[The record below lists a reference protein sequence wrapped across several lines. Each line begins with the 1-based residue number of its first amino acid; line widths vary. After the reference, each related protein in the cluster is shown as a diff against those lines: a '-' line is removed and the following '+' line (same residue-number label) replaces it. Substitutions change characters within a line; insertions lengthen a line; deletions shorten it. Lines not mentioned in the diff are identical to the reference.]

1 MRIRFVSTALAL
13 LGFLAVAGAADA
25 QSGTIA
31 GKVTQSEGG
40 AAVVAAQISVNSGMT
55 RVAASQSG
63 EDGSYRIA
71 NVPAGTYTVVV
82 TRIGFAAR
90 RTDGVQVSAGG
101 TTTVNVLL
109 AELAAQLN
117 QVVTTATRGAEWRSV
132 LAIGAPNMLGWHTMS
147 ILGVKELASGRA
159 AILGFTMPIWTV
171 LISVLFLG
179 EKLTRRVAVAAVA
192 VAIAIALLTSSEFTA
207 LSGRPLGIVWMEI
220 AAVCWAVGT
229 LLMRR
234 ATLTLP
240 VETLTIWTMILASA
254 CLWLIAL
261 ASEPWPS
268 WQFTGPM
275 WASLAYGAFINY
287 GFAQTLWAGLARHLP
302 PSTSAMSIMAIP
314 LIGAL
319 SATVIVGE
327 WPHWQDYV
335 AIVFVMLAIAAVLL
349 PPRSRKIPA

>member
-1 MRIRFVSTALAL
+1 MISRQQLLTLVALTLMWGVNWPMMKFSLRELSPMYFRAL
-13 LGFLAVAGAADA
+13 TMTAGALFLY
-25 QSGTIA
+25 SW
-31 GKVTQSEGG
+31 
-40 AAVVAAQISVNSGMT
+40 
-55 RVAASQSG
+55 
-63 EDGSYRIA
+63 YR
-71 NVPAGTYTVVV
+71 
-82 TRIGFAAR
+82 AR
-90 RTDGVQVSAGG
+90 GLRM
-101 TTTVNVLL
+101 LP
-109 AELAAQLN
+109 
-117 QVVTTATRGAEWRSV
+117 RGAEWRSV
-132 LAIGAPNMLGWHTMS
+132 VAIGAPNMLGWHTVS

-171 LISVLFLG
+171 LIGALFMG

-207 LSGRPLGIVWMEI
+207 LTGRPLGIVWMEI
-220 AAVCWAVGT
+220 AAICWAIGT

-261 ASEPWPS
+261 VSEPWPR
-268 WQFTGPM
+268 WQFSSAM
-275 WASLAYGAFINY
+275 WLSLAYGAFINY
-287 GFAQTLWAGLARHLP
+287 GFAQTLWASLARHLP

-314 LIGAL
+314 LIGTL

-335 AIVFVMLAIAAVLL
+335 AIVFVMMAIAAVLL